1 MIVARPGT
9 RTLRDL
15 AHVGVQVNP
24 GDQSVADVKK
34 ARKYIESYFQGG
46 DDSPEISIYW
56 GSPTDFLLQLRD
68 NLKSDA
74 GQDAAPVVAGGGDE
88 WY

>member
-1 MIVARPGT
+1 MIVTRPGT